1 MELLDR
7 YLQAVRKHLPAKRQ
21 DDILAELRVN
31 LEAQL
36 DDKQEELGRSLTYEE
51 AVAWLKQVGPPIQV
65 AGRYQPVQYLIGPG
79 TFPAYWYVLRL
90 ALGWSALLY
99 AIVCVVT
106 IFSSVQSADA
116 NLNPGELFGQA
127 VGDLFRLPFV
137 LMTVAAWVTLAFAAF
152 ELAAA
157 HGWIKGSVLTG
168 WQAEWNPRTLPPI
181 ELTPTGEQVR
191 SYAKAVAEVIF
202 GFLVIA
208 WLLLIPHHPWV
219 LMGPGAAILKAQPYT
234 LAPVWWTFYWLV
246 IALNVVQLAWK
257 CIELDRGTWQQPQP
271 VRKVVEKA
279 LGLAPAIAML
289 VQPDRMYVLLRNPAE
304 DMARYGAT
312 LVTINYWVFR
322 GLLIILAIGSIQFLV
337 DLWQVGTGAWRKRQA
352 A

>member
-21 DDILAELRVN
+21 NDILAELRVN

-36 DDKQEELGRSLTYEE
+36 EDKQEELGRPLTCEE
-51 AVAWLKQVGPPIQV
+51 AVTWLKQVGPPIQV

-79 TFPAYWYVLRL
+79 TFPAYWYVVRL
-90 ALGWSALLY
+90 ALGWSALIY

-116 NLNPGELFGQA
+116 SLNAGELFGQA
-127 VGDLFRLPFV
+127 VGDLVRLPFV
-137 LMTVAAWVTLAFAAF
+137 LMTVAGWVTLAFAAF

-202 GFLVIA
+202 GFLLIA

-219 LMGPGAAILKAQPYT
+219 LMGPGAAILESQPYK

-257 CIELDRGTWQQPQP
+257 CIELDRGTWQQRQP
-271 VRKVVEKA
+271 LRHVVEKA
-279 LGLAPAIAML
+279 LGLAPTIAML
-289 VQPDRMYVLLRNPAE
+289 VQPDRMYLLMKNPAE
-304 DMARYGAT
+304 DVARYWTT
-312 LVTINYWVFR
+312 LATINQWVFR
-322 GLLIILAIGSIQFLV
+322 GFLIILAIGILQLLS
-337 DLWQVGTGAWRKRQA
+337 DLAKLGAETWRRKQA